1 MSVETEDRARGRRRS
16 STTSLRRTGRLVG
29 LSLLA
34 LVVVTELRKSPE
46 DRTWN
51 GRVLGCV
58 PYDLRP
64 VTLHRVRVALWS
76 PEDPRL
82 LLPRAFGVGWS
93 PNVGR
98 LVRLIRQGGRR
109 LLGYS

>member
-1 MSVETEDRARGRRRS
+1 MSVETEDLARGRRKS
-16 STTSLRRTGRLVG
+16 SSPSLRRTGRLVG

-34 LVVVTELRKSPE
+34 LVVATELRKPRE

-64 VTLHRVRVALWS
+64 VTLRRIQAAFWS

-98 LVRLIRQGGRR
+98 LVRLIRHGGRDHDQR
-109 LLGYS
+109 P